1 MARFVELAPRRGG
14 GHLSL
19 DQVDEAVAVLRR
31 DGLAVLPTET
41 GYMLA
46 ARARSDVATAKV
58 RATKGRTAD
67 KAMHVA
73 CSTTA
78 MIASVA
84 EPSTQAWRAIACW
97 LPGPVSV
104 VVPAA
109 HGLSPDVVLDG
120 TVGIRM
126 PDAAAT
132 LQIVSALGEPV
143 TATSLNRSGAGD
155 HALGEPLTLSDAMSW
170 PDEPV
175 AVVRDDLVR
184 VYGQPSTLVRIL
196 DREVE
201 ELRPGP
207 VPVSAISESV
217 SRPSYR
223 ESNGPT

>member
-1 MARFVELAPRRGG
+1 MR
-14 GHLSL
+14 H
-19 DQVDEAVAVLRR
+19 

-41 GYMLA
+41 GYLLA
-46 ARARSDVATAKV
+46 ARASSAVATAKV

-73 CSTTA
+73 CSTSG
-78 MIASVA
+78 MIAAVA
-84 EPSTQAWRAIACW
+84 GPSTEAWRAIAAW

-109 HGLSPDVVLDG
+109 AGLSPDVVLDG

-126 PDAAAT
+126 PDAAAA
-132 LQIVSALGEPV
+132 LQIISALGEPI

-155 HALGEPLTLSDAMSW
+155 QRPGESLTLSGGLSW

-184 VYGQPSTLVRIL
+184 VYDQPSTLVRIL

-207 VPVSAISESV
+207 VPVNAISESV

-223 ESNGPT
+223 ETSGGA

>member
-19 DQVDEAVAVLRR
+19 AQVDQAVAILRR

-46 ARARSDVATAKV
+46 ARVRSDLATAKV

-73 CSTTA
+73 CSTPA
-78 MIASVA
+78 MISSVA
-84 EPSTQAWRAIACW
+84 EPSTWAWRAMACW

-104 VVPAA
+104 VVPTAG
-109 HGLSPDVVLDG
+109 GLSPDVVLNG

-132 LQIVSALGEPV
+132 LQIVAALGEPV
-143 TATSLNRSGAGD
+143 TATSLNRSGAG
-155 HALGEPLTLSDAMSW
+155 HHGLGEPLALSDLAW

-184 VYGQPSTLVRIL
+184 VYDQPSTLVRIL
-196 DREVE
+196 DQAVE

-223 ESNGPT
+223 ESDRT

>member
-19 DQVDEAVAVLRR
+19 AQVDEAVAILRH

-46 ARARSDVATAKV
+46 ARVRSDVATAKV

-73 CSTTA
+73 CSTRA
-78 MIASVA
+78 MVSSVA
-84 EPSTQAWRAIACW
+84 EPSTWAWRAMACW

-104 VVPAA
+104 VVPAT
-109 HGLSPDVVLDG
+109 GELSPDVVLNG

-126 PDAAAT
+126 PDAAAV
-132 LQIVSALGEPV
+132 LQIVTALGEPI
-143 TATSLNRSGAGD
+143 TATSLNRSGTTPPG
-155 HALGEPLTLSDAMSW
+155 LGEPLTLSDDLAW

-184 VYGQPSTLVRIL
+184 VYDRPSTLVRIL

-207 VPVSAISESV
+207 VAVSAIRESI

-223 ESNGPT
+223 ESSESP

>member
-1 MARFVELAPRRGG
+1 MARFVELVPRRGG

-19 DQVDEAVAVLRR
+19 GQVDEIVAILQR

-46 ARARSDVATAKV
+46 ARARSEVATAKV

-78 MIASVA
+78 MISSVA

-109 HGLSPDVVLDG
+109 PGLSPDVVLDG

-132 LQIVSALGEPV
+132 LQIVSAL
-143 TATSLNRSGAGD
+143 NRSGAGD
-155 HALGEPLTLSDAMSW
+155 RALGEPLTLSDAMSW

-184 VYGQPSTLVRIL
+184 VYDQPSTLVRIL
-196 DREVE
+196 DRAVE

-207 VPVSAISESV
+207 VPVGAISESV

-223 ESNGPT
+223 EINGPT

>member
-1 MARFVELAPRRGG
+1 
-14 GHLSL
+14 
-19 DQVDEAVAVLRR
+19 
-31 DGLAVLPTET
+31 
-41 GYMLA
+41 MLA
-46 ARARSDVATAKV
+46 ARARSEGATAKV
-58 RATKGRTAD
+58 RAAKGRTAD

-73 CSTTA
+73 CSTAA
-78 MIASVA
+78 MISSVA
-84 EPSTQAWRAIACW
+84 EPSVWAWRAIASW

-109 HGLSPDVVLDG
+109 AGLSPDVVLDG

-126 PDAAAT
+126 PDASAT

-155 HALGEPLTLSDAMSW
+155 QSLGEPLTLSDALSW

-175 AVVRDDLVR
+175 VVVRDDHVR
-184 VYGQPSTLVRIL
+184 AYDRPSTLVRIL
-196 DREVE
+196 ARDVE

-217 SRPSYR
+217 AHLSYR
-223 ESNGPT
+223 EISDWT

>member
-19 DQVDEAVAVLRR
+19 GQVDEVVAVLRH

-46 ARARSDVATAKV
+46 ARACSDGATAKV
-58 RATKGRTAD
+58 RAAKGRTAD

-73 CSTTA
+73 CSTPA

-84 EPSTQAWRAIACW
+84 EPSTGAWRAIAAW
-97 LPGPVSV
+97 MPGPVSV

-109 HGLSPDVVLDG
+109 DGLSPDVVLDG

-132 LQIVSALGEPV
+132 LQVVSALGEPV

-155 HALGEPLTLSDAMSW
+155 QGLGEPLVLSDAMSW

-175 AVVRDDLVR
+175 AVVRDDDVR
-184 VYGQPSTLVRIL
+184 VYDQPSTLVRIL
-196 DREVE
+196 DRDVE
-201 ELRPGP
+201 ELRSGP
-207 VPVSAISESV
+207 VPISAISDSV

-223 ESNGPT
+223 EISDRT